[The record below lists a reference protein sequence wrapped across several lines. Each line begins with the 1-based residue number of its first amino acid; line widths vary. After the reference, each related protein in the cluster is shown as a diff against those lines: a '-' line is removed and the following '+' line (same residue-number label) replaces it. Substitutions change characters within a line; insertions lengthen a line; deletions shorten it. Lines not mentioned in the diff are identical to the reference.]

1 VDRLRDLLAR
11 LVDYIEPLA
20 EQMGAPGLALVAFL
34 DSSFISLPQVTDALV
49 VALTLKDPSR
59 WLIHAVATTAGSV
72 AGCFALYGVAKKG
85 GEAFLRRKFKEHHID
100 RGLRLVQKHGWLTV
114 TVPSLMP
121 PPTPFKLFV
130 LLAGIA
136 EIRPLTFVAA
146 VGLGRGFRYGGEAFL
161 TYRYGERATEFISN
175 NLPAVSMALAGV
187 IVIGGL
193 GLVLWRR
200 RRQPA
205 S

>member
-1 VDRLRDLLAR
+1 
-11 LVDYIEPLA
+11 
-20 EQMGAPGLALVAFL
+20 MGAPGLALVAFL

-187 IVIGGL
+187 IVVGGL

>member
-1 VDRLRDLLAR
+1 
-11 LVDYIEPLA
+11 
-20 EQMGAPGLALVAFL
+20 
-34 DSSFISLPQVTDALV
+34 
-49 VALTLKDPSR
+49 
-59 WLIHAVATTAGSV
+59 
-72 AGCFALYGVAKKG
+72 
-85 GEAFLRRKFKEHHID
+85 
-100 RGLRLVQKHGWLTV
+100 
-114 TVPSLMP
+114 MP

-175 NLPAVSMALAGV
+175 NLPAVSMALAGL
-187 IVIGGL
+187 IVAGGV

-205 S
+205 

>member
-1 VDRLRDLLAR
+1 VDRLRDFFAR
-11 LVDYIEPLA
+11 VVDYIEPLA

-34 DSSFISLPQVTDALV
+34 DSSFISLPQVTDALI

-59 WLIHAVATTAGSV
+59 WVIHAVATTLGSM

-85 GEAFLRRKFKEHHID
+85 GEAFLRRKFKERHID

-146 VGLGRGFRYGGEAFL
+146 VGLGRGFRYGGEAYL
-161 TYRYGERATEFISN
+161 TYAYGERATEFISS
-175 NLPAVSMALAGV
+175 NLPAVSMGLAVLLVVGS
-187 IVIGGL
+187 I

>member
-1 VDRLRDLLAR
+1 VDRLRDLLAA
-11 LVDYIEPLA
+11 VIDFIEPLA
-20 EQMGAPGLALVAFL
+20 EKMGAPGLALVAFL

-59 WLIHAVATTAGSV
+59 WVIHAVATTIGSV

-85 GEAFLRRKFKEHHID
+85 GEAFLRRKFKKRHIE
-100 RGLRLVQKHGWLTV
+100 RGLQLVQKHGWLTV

-136 EIRPLTFVAA
+136 EIRPLTFVGA
-146 VGLGRGFRYGGEAFL
+146 VGLGRGFRYGGEAYL
-161 TYRYGERATEFISN
+161 TYAYGERASEFISH
-175 NLPAVSMALAGV
+175 NLPAVSMALAALIVVGGV
-187 IVIGGL
+187 